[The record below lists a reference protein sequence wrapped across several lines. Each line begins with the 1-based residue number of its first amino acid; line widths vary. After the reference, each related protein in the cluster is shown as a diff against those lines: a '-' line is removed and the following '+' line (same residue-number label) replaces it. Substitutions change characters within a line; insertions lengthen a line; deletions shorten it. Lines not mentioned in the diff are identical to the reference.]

1 MTDPSNIA
9 PRVDGVLL
17 VIRLRKDA
25 RPLAAQA
32 SRMLETL
39 DAKVIGVVIN
49 GVGSREAG
57 EYGKYVRRDGYMNN
71 GRYYQYGYGYTYGYS
86 YGGDR
91 YGSDYYT
98 SARRNNQ
105 KSQSM
110 IEQSESAV
118 GNEDGPPQQSP
129 DEVN

>member
-1 MTDPSNIA
+1 MLR

-57 EYGKYVRRDGYMNN
+57 EYGKYIRRDGYMNS

-86 YGGDR
+86 YGGSK
-91 YGSDYYT
+91 YGDYY
-98 SARRNNQ
+98 SSRRSRGSGEQ
-105 KSQSM
+105 KKITAAAG
-110 IEQSESAV
+110 IEPPESPERPA
-118 GNEDGPPQQSP
+118 
-129 DEVN
+129 